1 MLRRN
6 REIKAELTAFGILTG
21 LLTLFGRVMH
31 CSLSVLL
38 TCFVLGVFY
47 FLCEWIRYRKLQKL
61 STDLDCLLTESI
73 PLPIRDYCE
82 GELSVLSTQI
92 QKMTIRLTE
101 AADTLRADKIYLAD
115 SLADI
120 SHQLRTPL
128 TAMNL
133 TAAMLSEPGLSDDR
147 RQELTLE
154 LKRLLSR
161 TQWLVET
168 LLKLSRL
175 DAGTAVMERVTV
187 PVEQLIRK
195 AALPLAIPLEL
206 RDQQLLVNCSG
217 NVFADPIWTA
227 EAIGNIL
234 KNCMEHTPYGGRITV
249 TAEETAL
256 FTRIAVEDTGPGM
269 NPEDIPH
276 LFERFY
282 KGKNASESSY
292 GIGLALAR
300 TVITSQNGT
309 VQAANC
315 ATGAQFIIKFYKQ
328 VI

>member
-1 MLRRN
+1 MLQRN
-6 REIKAELTAFGILTG
+6 REIKTELTVFIVLTG
-21 LLTLFGRVMH
+21 LLSLFGSRMR
-31 CSLSVLL
+31 CGLPVLL
-38 TCFVLGVFY
+38 TCFVLGAFY
-47 FLCEWIRYRKLQKL
+47 FLCEWMHYRKLQKL
-61 STDLDCLLTESI
+61 STDLDHLLTEGI

-92 QKMTIRLTE
+92 QKMTLRLTE

-133 TAAMLSEPGLSDDR
+133 TAAMLSEPALSDDR

-175 DAGTAVMERVTV
+175 DAGTAVMERETV
-187 PVEQLIRK
+187 PVEQLIQK

-217 NVFADPIWTA
+217 NVCADPIWTA

-234 KNCMEHTPYGGRITV
+234 KNCMEHTPCGGCITV

-256 FTRIAVEDTGPGM
+256 FTRITVEDTGPGLH
-269 NPEDIPH
+269 PEDIPH

-309 VQAANC
+309 IQAANC
-315 ATGAQFIIKFYKQ
+315 ATGAQFIMKFYKQ